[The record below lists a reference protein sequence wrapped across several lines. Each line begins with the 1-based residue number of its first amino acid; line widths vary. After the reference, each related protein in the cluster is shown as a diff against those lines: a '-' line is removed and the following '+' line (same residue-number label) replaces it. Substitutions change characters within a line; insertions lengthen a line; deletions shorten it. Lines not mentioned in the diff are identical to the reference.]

1 MNDNEIR
8 NAILEF
14 TYNKAKETGIIE
26 GGGGLN
32 AHEVSKLEG
41 FEGIEKNIIGFN
53 IGYLEKKSLIKW
65 VTTEEIAITIE
76 GIDEYER
83 MHKLENIEKKIGKE
97 IKREEKTPII
107 AYCEEEGEKYITHII
122 GGDFKDSPEDKAI
135 KDLEKNTGFG
145 FIENTEVINKLL
157 NKPINKKEIIASF
170 NPLVR
175 KMHQEIIKIMPD
187 KTNYTLLKSDLEN
200 KKMKI
205 YEAFL
210 KRTGRI

>member
-1 MNDNEIR
+1 MTDNEIR
-8 NAILEF
+8 NAILEAA
-14 TYNKAKETGIIE
+14 YNSAKRAGSIKGSRFNIYEASKDWGLERGRIDFNADYLDEKGLVKWATM
-26 GGGGLN
+26 GGGM
-32 AHEVSKLEG
+32 
-41 FEGIEKNIIGFN
+41 
-53 IGYLEKKSLIKW
+53 
-65 VTTEEIAITIE
+65 AITVR
-76 GIDEYER
+76 GVDEYER
-83 MHKLENIEKKIGKE
+83 MHKLEKIEKKIGKE

-107 AYCEEEGEKYITHII
+107 AYCEEEGIKYVVNII

-145 FIENTEVINKLL
+145 FIENTEIINKLL
-157 NKPINKKEIIASF
+157 NKPVNKKEIIASF